1 MHVFGHYFKVT
12 TNEYSQN
19 VKEGGISQGQGQGPF
34 LFYFFFSPVIIKIDS
49 IDLVTRKKI
58 KKERK
63 EKYLMDFVR
72 DGLSRPPKY
81 DMFYLSYWAQY
92 LVLPK

>member
-1 MHVFGHYFKVT
+1 MLRRRVSPRDRARARAHFSFT
-12 TNEYSQN
+12 
-19 VKEGGISQGQGQGPF
+19 
-34 LFYFFFSPVIIKIDS
+34 FFFSPVIIKIDS

-72 DGLSRPPKY
+72 DRLSRPPKY